1 VTVAVCESAVEHRPL
16 VERITVCVHGAL
28 VQDYCVCVERR
39 TVRVQLS
46 ARVPVVVYYCR
57 TYDKAVR
64 GGGGGR

>member
-1 VTVAVCESAVEHRPL
+1 M
-16 VERITVCVHGAL
+16 
-28 VQDYCVCVERR
+28 CVERR

-46 ARVPVVVYYCR
+46 AGVPVVVYYCR